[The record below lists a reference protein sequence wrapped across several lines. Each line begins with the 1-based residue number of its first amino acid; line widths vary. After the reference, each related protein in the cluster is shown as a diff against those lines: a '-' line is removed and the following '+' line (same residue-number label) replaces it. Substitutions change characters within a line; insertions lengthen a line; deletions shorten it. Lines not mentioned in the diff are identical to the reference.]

1 VIVAALLSLAMT
13 REALQA
19 EVLQWLRGLDLRP
32 RSMYF
37 GVAEK
42 FLQVSLLV
50 LGRLVVRM

>member
-32 RSMYF
+32 RSMDF